1 MKQSQTMKDPT
12 NCSCNTPT
20 TKEVGDGKSF
30 QQKVD
35 DLLKVINAR
44 SVGISNDDDVEQ
56 LLKTNFKLTTTTT
69 TTTTTTSNN
78 NNKSYNNDNHG
89 NKIVEDDE
97 NYDSIAE
104 EPEPEQDEESK
115 FLTNNNN
122 NINNN
127 SSQQEQPKWTGGMV
141 PIPSLKQQEQEQE
154 SNSNKK
160 LFDKSEQWNS
170 LEGIPL
176 GKTGARMMVTFGD
189 GPNPLP
195 TTVQEALLAV
205 RNCLQNAIK
214 DARALRRQQK
224 EDYEK
229 SKIEYAMYRKKQ
241 SDVTTHIVN
250 EHRSN
255 LSSFLRLFSNKRDK
269 MQSEPSCGFDDTQL
283 QALFPEEMHAYKRWR
298 SVSTYIQHYNIRTN
312 SQALYSI
319 LPTAMYGTSTGT
331 NDFYFTLMYF
341 LNFF

>member
-1 MKQSQTMKDPT
+1 MKDPT
-12 NCSCNTPT
+12 NYNSIST
-20 TKEVGDGKSF
+20 TKEVGDVKSF

-44 SVGISNDDDVEQ
+44 SVGISNDEDVEQ
-56 LLKTNFKLTTTTT
+56 LLQTNFKLTTN
-69 TTTTTTSNN
+69 TTTSN
-78 NNKSYNNDNHG
+78 KNNDKSDNHEST
-89 NKIVEDDE
+89 IVEDDE
-97 NYDSIAE
+97 NYDSIDE
-104 EPEPEQDEESK
+104 EEKEQDNETK
-115 FLTNNNN
+115 CLVNNKNKK
-122 NINNN
+122 
-127 SSQQEQPKWTGGMV
+127 SSQQGQPKWTGGMA
-141 PIPSLKQQEQEQE
+141 PIPSLQQQEQEQE
-154 SNSNKK
+154 QEQEQQSNGNKK
-160 LFDKSEQWNS
+160 LFDKSEQWNA

-283 QALFPEEMHAYKRWR
+283 QALFPEEMHELHNVQRFVA
-298 SVSTYIQHYNIRTN
+298 TC
-312 SQALYSI
+312 
-319 LPTAMYGTSTGT
+319 
-331 NDFYFTLMYF
+331 
-341 LNFF
+341 

>member
-1 MKQSQTMKDPT
+1 MKDPT
-12 NCSCNTPT
+12 NYNSIST
-20 TKEVGDGKSF
+20 TKEVGDVKSF

-44 SVGISNDDDVEQ
+44 SVGISNDEDVEQ
-56 LLKTNFKLTTTTT
+56 LLQTNFKLTTN
-69 TTTTTTSNN
+69 TTTSN
-78 NNKSYNNDNHG
+78 KNNDKSDNHEST
-89 NKIVEDDE
+89 IVEDDE
-97 NYDSIAE
+97 NYDSIDE
-104 EPEPEQDEESK
+104 EEKEQDNETK
-115 FLTNNNN
+115 CLVNNKNKK
-122 NINNN
+122 
-127 SSQQEQPKWTGGMV
+127 SSQQGQPKWTGGMA
-141 PIPSLKQQEQEQE
+141 PIPSLQQQEQEQE
-154 SNSNKK
+154 QEQEQQSNGNKK
-160 LFDKSEQWNS
+160 LFDKSEQWNA

-298 SVSTYIQHYNIRTN
+298 SVSTSIQHYI
-312 SQALYSI
+312 LYK
-319 LPTAMYGTSTGT
+319 Y
-331 NDFYFTLMYF
+331 
-341 LNFF
+341 

>member
-1 MKQSQTMKDPT
+1 MKDPT
-12 NCSCNTPT
+12 NYNSIST
-20 TKEVGDGKSF
+20 TKEVGDVKSF

-44 SVGISNDDDVEQ
+44 SVGISNDEDVEQ
-56 LLKTNFKLTTTTT
+56 LLQTNFKLTTN
-69 TTTTTTSNN
+69 TTTSN
-78 NNKSYNNDNHG
+78 KNNDKSDNHEST
-89 NKIVEDDE
+89 IVEDDE
-97 NYDSIAE
+97 NYDSIDE
-104 EPEPEQDEESK
+104 EEKEQDNETK
-115 FLTNNNN
+115 CLVNNKNKK
-122 NINNN
+122 
-127 SSQQEQPKWTGGMV
+127 SSQQGQPKWTGGMA
-141 PIPSLKQQEQEQE
+141 PIPSLQQQEQEQE
-154 SNSNKK
+154 QEQQSNGNKK
-160 LFDKSEQWNS
+160 LFDKSEQWNA

-298 SVSTYIQHYNIRTN
+298 SVSTSIQHYI
-312 SQALYSI
+312 LYK
-319 LPTAMYGTSTGT
+319 Y
-331 NDFYFTLMYF
+331 
-341 LNFF
+341 